1 MLFCAPSPAMSGQL
15 PSSGPLPVKA
25 NSHRHARHDTDR
37 TVSSCPVWRRELSRT
52 ARQVRSISGLHRS
65 VSSGAVRP
73 PDDAE
78 RTCPAVNSHSH
89 TKQDKTVTPACRP
102 PPRRRPGRQLRPAAR
117 PPTRSDVVRRENVN
131 TMWTVAYN

>member
-1 MLFCAPSPAMSGQL
+1 MLFCAPSPAMSGATAFL
-15 PSSGPLPVKA
+15 RPLPVKA

-37 TVSSCPVWRRELSRT
+37 TVSSCPVWRCELSRT

-89 TKQDKTVTPACRP
+89 TRQDKTVTPACRP
-102 PPRRRPGRQLRPAAR
+102 PPRRGQAGSYAQPPDRLHAA
-117 PPTRSDVVRRENVN
+117 TLYATQNVN